1 MSAPQVGDRAPA
13 GAVAAYWRLLV
24 ANVRGQAQY
33 RVSFAIDLASN
44 AGFAILD
51 VVSVLVL
58 FLVTP
63 ALAGFRPS
71 EVFLMTA
78 LAMVG
83 FSLADLAVGNVERL
97 REYVRTGLLDAVLMR
112 PLRVLPQLLAL
123 DFAFRRVGRLVQ
135 SVLLLGIAFAV
146 VDIDWTL
153 TRAAAALLAPLV
165 GAVMF
170 SSIFVAGATVA
181 FWWIESGELANAF
194 TYGGRDFTIY
204 PVTIYAGWFRKL
216 FAFGLGFAFVAYYP
230 ALVLL
235 DRPDPLGAPD
245 AVRWLGP
252 VVALVA
258 AGLAGLLWRTGIRH
272 YRSTG
277 S

>member
-1 MSAPQVGDRAPA
+1 MAE
-13 GAVAAYWRLLV
+13 AYWRLLL
-24 ANVRGQAQY
+24 AQVRSQAQY
-33 RVSFAIDLASN
+33 RTSFVMDLVAS
-44 AGFAILD
+44 AGFALLD

-63 ALAGFRPS
+63 ALAGFRPA

-83 FSLADLAVGNVERL
+83 FAMADLAVGNVERL
-97 REYVRTGLLDAVLMR
+97 REYVRTGLLDAVLIR

-123 DFAFRRVGRLVQ
+123 DFATRRIGRLVQ
-135 SVLLLGIAFAV
+135 SVVLLAIGLSIVDVHWTGARVAAV
-146 VDIDWTL
+146 V
-153 TRAAAALLAPLV
+153 LAPLV
-165 GAVMF
+165 GTVVF

-204 PVTIYAGWFRKL
+204 PVTIYAGWFRRV
-216 FAFGLGFAFVAYYP
+216 FAFGFGFAFVAYYP

-235 DRPDPLGAPD
+235 GRPDPLGAPD
-245 AVRWLGP
+245 FVRWLGP
-252 VVALVA
+252 VVAVVGA
-258 AGLAGLLWRTGIRH
+258 TLAGLLWRTGIRH